1 MTGEFRQP
9 CHSPRALEVTDLENS
24 LVLLLSERQLDD
36 YLTQMCGK
44 PNIFLCCTAIFF
56 FLLSSD
62 SKPVIYSLLT
72 LSQTH

>member
-44 PNIFLCCTAIFF
+44 SRFPIRSGMFRIQ
-56 FLLSSD
+56 
-62 SKPVIYSLLT
+62 V
-72 LSQTH
+72 